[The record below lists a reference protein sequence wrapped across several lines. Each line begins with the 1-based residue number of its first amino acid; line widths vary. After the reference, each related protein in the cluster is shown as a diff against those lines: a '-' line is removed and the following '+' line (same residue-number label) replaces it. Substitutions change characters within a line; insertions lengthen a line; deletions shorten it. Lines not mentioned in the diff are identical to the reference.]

1 VKALSYLRFL
11 SLLAVWAIVA
21 GCQQTALL
29 DPQDGN
35 PVELNA
41 DGRRYRVE
49 RLEKKPGGYAWVS
62 ESMIRYYPHGI
73 YEVARQDDRF
83 FYVKQYLPEAT
94 KSVPADSLREP
105 VALPASKHFRWGSFD
120 NGLPRRGQWRDNF
133 AVTDVN
139 RDGFPDLIFT
149 PARKTLGYPVIFLG
163 NGRGDWSRWAE
174 ASFPQIAFDYGGAAA
189 ADFNADGHQDI
200 AFGMHLL
207 GVTALTGNSRG
218 EFRDYSIDLPR
229 KTRADPQALSS
240 RKIVAYDWDGDGR
253 PDLLVQNERLG
264 ADPTRSISDGMVV
277 YLNRTDKWVRTPSE
291 KPLVTAALIA
301 VDRSAK
307 RLAVI
312 DASAPEGKLK
322 INERVSGRWVV
333 HDVPGFT
340 GGAQFT
346 ALAITNTV
354 DGNSPAFA
362 VAYRAHNASGW
373 WSYID
378 IILQRDGTWK
388 RLPLHA
394 APGAQGTQVMDF
406 ARLRSGGDFY
416 DLVSLLVNGQIDVYR
431 QASDSTYSK
440 DQSISVPDWRAGCQ
454 GYGMQVRD
462 LDGDGIDE
470 LIAAYAGESTALS
483 KQPECVSG
491 GAIQIYKVSLQ
502 Q

>member
-1 VKALSYLRFL
+1 V
-11 SLLAVWAIVA
+11 
-21 GCQQTALL
+21 LL
-29 DPQDGN
+29 DPQDGS
-35 PVELNA
+35 PVELNP
-41 DGRRYRVE
+41 DGRRYRLE

-83 FYVKQYLPEAT
+83 FYVKQYLPAAT
-94 KSVPADSLREP
+94 KSVLSDSLPAR
-105 VALPASKHFRWGSFD
+105 VALPVSTHFRWGSFD

-133 AVTDVN
+133 AVADVN

-207 GVTALTGNSRG
+207 GVTGLTGNSRG
-218 EFRDYSIDLPR
+218 EFRDYSTDLPR

-240 RKIVAYDWDGDGR
+240 RKIVAYDWDGDGL
-253 PDLLVQNERLG
+253 PDLVVQNERLG
-264 ADPTRSISDGMVV
+264 GDPTRSIRDGMVV
-277 YLNRTDKWVRTPSE
+277 YLNRTDKWVRSPSE
-291 KPLVTAALIA
+291 QPLVTGALVA

-312 DASAPEGKLK
+312 DASAPAGKLK
-322 INERVSGRWVV
+322 INERVSGGWIV
-333 HDVPGFT
+333 HDVAGFAD
-340 GGAQFT
+340 GAQFT

-354 DGNSPAFA
+354 DGKNPVYA
-362 VAYRAHNASGW
+362 VAYRAHSAAGW
-373 WSYID
+373 WSYVD
-378 IILQRDGTWK
+378 IVSSQHGTWN
-388 RLPLHA
+388 RIPLHA
-394 APGAQGTQVMDF
+394 APGAQGTQVMEF
-406 ARLRSGGDFY
+406 AKLRPGDFN
-416 DLVSLLVNGQIDVYR
+416 DLASLLVNGQIDVYR
-431 QASDSTYSK
+431 HVRESTYSK
-440 DQSISVPDWRAGCQ
+440 DQSIAVPDWRAGCQ
-454 GYGMQVRD
+454 GYGMQVSD